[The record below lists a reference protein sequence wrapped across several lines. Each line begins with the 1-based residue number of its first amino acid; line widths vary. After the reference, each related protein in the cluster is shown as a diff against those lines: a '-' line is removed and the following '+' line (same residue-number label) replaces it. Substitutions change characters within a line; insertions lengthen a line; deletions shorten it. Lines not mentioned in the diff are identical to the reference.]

1 MLNGKQSSGD
11 GARGVPSCIF
21 DTDNGSG
28 VSTDDNGEN
37 LSSTA
42 SSNKSTSKNKAADT
56 VKGLNNLGDSL
67 KELSK
72 SSERVAQIAAESNNV
87 QSLHTNIESLESRRM
102 QLVLAKLN
110 HMDNTAAAQVIDAEI
125 AKIETRL
132 SERQHELNSVTSTPQ
147 RSSRTPQSALRL

>member
-1 MLNGKQSSGD
+1 MLNCKQSSGD
-11 GARGVPSCIF
+11 GAGGVPSCIF
-21 DTDNGSG
+21 DDGSQGSTNDNGG
-28 VSTDDNGEN
+28 N

-56 VKGLNNLGDSL
+56 VKGLNNWGDSL

-72 SSERVAQIAAESNNV
+72 SSERVARITAESGNV
-87 QSLHTNIESLESRRM
+87 QSLHTIIESLKSRRM

-110 HMDNTAAAQVIDAEI
+110 HLDNAAAAQVIDTKI
-125 AKIETRL
+125 AKIEIRL

-147 RSSRTPQSALRL
+147 RSCKTPQSALRL